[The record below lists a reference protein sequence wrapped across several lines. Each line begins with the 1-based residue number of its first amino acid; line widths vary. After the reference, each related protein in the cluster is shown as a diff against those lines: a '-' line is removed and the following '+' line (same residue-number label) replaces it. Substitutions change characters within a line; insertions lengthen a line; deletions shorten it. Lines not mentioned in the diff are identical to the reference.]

1 MRKSLLAAF
10 FTIAGVFC
18 QKADE
23 YKIQSLPG
31 IDITTLKF
39 SQYAGHIELSKKSNS
54 NIFFWMVEQ
63 EEKTAPQKLIIWL
76 NGGPGCSSMD
86 GLFLENG
93 PFRVKKDLSLSINK
107 GGWQKYA
114 TNVYVDQPVGTGYS
128 FADLDSYMHNMTQIT
143 EEFVQF
149 MDKLYDIFP
158 KLRQQDLYIAGES
171 FAGSYIPYFA
181 NRILKLN
188 RERDQPFRLKGI
200 AIGNGWIS
208 AKHQY
213 SAYYDFS
220 IQHGL
225 VSDDRMDLI
234 ESHFKECQQDIA
246 NKETIHI
253 SSCEKVLTDVTDS
266 NVRENK
272 DMKKVCLNVYDI
284 RMKDEPYPECGLSWP
299 YELADVTRY
308 LRLDEVKRAIHAE
321 KQSLG
326 WKECT
331 SLVSIEL
338 NGDESRSSY
347 YLLPDILEE
356 IPVLLY
362 NGEYDLVCNTLGIE
376 YLIGNMTW
384 NGSKGFKKGTK
395 KEEWKVNDKLAG
407 YVTRDRNLT
416 YVMIKDGSHMVPYDK
431 PTECLDM
438 INRFIQVEHGQAD
451 NKGKEKPSDKEEEE
465 EEEEDKPSDKDT
477 KQEDEKQTIEQEP
490 TNERSKYYSW
500 GIGVFVVVLFVAL
513 ALCCWCFGSRRPSPT
528 AKFGGA
534 PQREREGVRK
544 LGVIGHLKNLFSR
557 KTNNRKIFRL
567 GDQDETNE
575 LDELVVETPTLFEAE
590 ENFEESQ
597 PGPEGSKPSEHH
609 HFTIDDEHD
618 DEEESDFD
626 FADWDEESTL
636 RKNKK

>member
-1 MRKSLLAAF
+1 
-10 FTIAGVFC
+10 
-18 QKADE
+18 
-23 YKIQSLPG
+23 
-31 IDITTLKF
+31 
-39 SQYAGHIELSKKSNS
+39 
-54 NIFFWMVEQ
+54 
-63 EEKTAPQKLIIWL
+63 
-76 NGGPGCSSMD
+76 MD

-114 TNVYVDQPVGTGYS
+114 TN
-128 FADLDSYMHNMTQIT
+128 
-143 EEFVQF
+143 F

-208 AKHQY
+208 AKH
-213 SAYYDFS
+213 
-220 IQHGL
+220 QHGL

-356 IPVLLY
+356 IP
-362 NGEYDLVCNTLGIE
+362 
-376 YLIGNMTW
+376 
-384 NGSKGFKKGTK
+384 
-395 KEEWKVNDKLAG
+395 LAG

-451 NKGKEKPSDKEEEE
+451 NKGKEKPSDKEKEEEE

-597 PGPEGSKPSEHH
+597 PGPEGSKPSDHH

>member
-181 NRILKLN
+181 NRILN
-188 RERDQPFRLKGI
+188 
-200 AIGNGWIS
+200 
-208 AKHQY
+208 
-213 SAYYDFS
+213 AYYDFS

-266 NVRENK
+266 NVRE
-272 DMKKVCLNVYDI
+272 
-284 RMKDEPYPECGLSWP
+284 
-299 YELADVTRY
+299 
-308 LRLDEVKRAIHAE
+308 
-321 KQSLG
+321 
-326 WKECT
+326 
-331 SLVSIEL
+331 
-338 NGDESRSSY
+338 
-347 YLLPDILEE
+347 
-356 IPVLLY
+356 
-362 NGEYDLVCNTLGIE
+362 
-376 YLIGNMTW
+376 
-384 NGSKGFKKGTK
+384 
-395 KEEWKVNDKLAG
+395 
-407 YVTRDRNLT
+407 
-416 YVMIKDGSHMVPYDK
+416 
-431 PTECLDM
+431 
-438 INRFIQVEHGQAD
+438 
-451 NKGKEKPSDKEEEE
+451 
-465 EEEEDKPSDKDT
+465 
-477 KQEDEKQTIEQEP
+477 
-490 TNERSKYYSW
+490 
-500 GIGVFVVVLFVAL
+500 
-513 ALCCWCFGSRRPSPT
+513 
-528 AKFGGA
+528 
-534 PQREREGVRK
+534 
-544 LGVIGHLKNLFSR
+544 
-557 KTNNRKIFRL
+557 
-567 GDQDETNE
+567 
-575 LDELVVETPTLFEAE
+575 
-590 ENFEESQ
+590 
-597 PGPEGSKPSEHH
+597 
-609 HFTIDDEHD
+609 
-618 DEEESDFD
+618 
-626 FADWDEESTL
+626 
-636 RKNKK
+636 